1 MPSPIDDGTILLTGA
16 SSGIGREM
24 ARQLAPRARR
34 LVLVARRRDRLEALA
49 EELRAQRPGLEVAV
63 RAVDLADREA
73 VRSLADEMLAYG
85 VDVLINN
92 AGFGDHAPLV
102 EADARKLEDMVMVD
116 VLALLVLT
124 RALVPAMVERGRGG
138 VLNVSS
144 AMGLVSLPGFAT
156 YSGAKHFVT
165 AFTDALAGELAG
177 TGVHVTQI
185 CPGPVRTEFNEVANL
200 AESLEPPGVLSWT
213 PEVCARDAIAG
224 LDRNQPLVVSGLTM
238 KALMAVG
245 QRIPRWAYRRFGAR
259 ITRR

>member
-1 MPSPIDDGTILLTGA
+1 MPSSIDDGTILLTGA

-49 EELRAQRPGLEVAV
+49 QELRGARPGLEVLV
-63 RAVDLADREA
+63 RAVDLSDREA
-73 VRSLADEMLAYG
+73 VRALCDEMQGSG

-102 EADARKLEDMVMVD
+102 EADPRKLEDMILVD
-116 VLALLVLT
+116 VLALVMLT
-124 RALVPAMVERGRGG
+124 RALTPGMVERGRGG

-144 AMGLVSLPGFAT
+144 AMGLVSLPHFAT
-156 YSGAKHFVT
+156 YAGCKHFVT

-177 TGVHVTQI
+177 TGVHVSQI
-185 CPGPVRTEFNEVANL
+185 CPGPVLTEFNEVANVADAL
-200 AESLEPPGVLSWT
+200 NAPSFFAWT
-213 PEVCARDAIAG
+213 PEQCARDALMG
-224 LDRNQPLVVSGLTM
+224 LDRNRPLVVPGLGM
-238 KALMAVG
+238 KAVMAIG
-245 QRIPRWAYRRFGAR
+245 QRIPRWLYRRVGAR